1 MATGAYDV
9 VLTAFNYS
17 LLWQEAVHAVLPEAE
32 KQHMGVVVGSPLQQ
46 GALSACFT
54 EQVERGAPW
63 LSPPRR
69 EQFKRLYALVEELDM
84 PLPELA
90 IRWVL
95 SNPAV
100 STVLSGSRSVE
111 EVEQNVGYVASGPL
125 SAAVLDRVQ
134 EIADMVPFRPF
145 EEPFGLPFT
154 RVYRGPGMGAVDRNE
169 PVALPVI
176 RSIVHHT
183 QDIPQVRG
191 GRGVVVLRRNVIG
204 LGLFQHELG
213 RR

>member
-17 LLWQEAVHAVLPEAE
+17 LLWQEALYAVLPEAV
-32 KQHMGVVVGSPLQQ
+32 KQNMGIVVGSPLQQ

-54 EQVERGAPW
+54 EEVEHGAPW

-69 EQFKRLYALVEELDM
+69 EQFRQLYDLVAELDM

-90 IRWVL
+90 IRWVI
-95 SNPAV
+95 SNPIV

-111 EVEQNVGYVASGPL
+111 EVEQNVGYVDSGPL
-125 SAAVLDRVQ
+125 PDAVMERVQ
-134 EIADMVPFRPF
+134 EIADLVPFRPF

-154 RVYRGPGMGAVDRNE
+154 RAYRGPGMAR
-169 PVALPVI
+169 
-176 RSIVHHT
+176 
-183 QDIPQVRG
+183 
-191 GRGVVVLRRNVIG
+191 
-204 LGLFQHELG
+204 
-213 RR
+213 